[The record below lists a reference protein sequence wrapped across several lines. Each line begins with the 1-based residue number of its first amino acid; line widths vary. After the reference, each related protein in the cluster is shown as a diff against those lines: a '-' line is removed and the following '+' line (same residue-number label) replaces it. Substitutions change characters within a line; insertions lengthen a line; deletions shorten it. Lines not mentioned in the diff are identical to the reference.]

1 MPTSHAPASHDT
13 VFDAGGALIVGA
25 GLAGLFTALKL
36 SPTPC
41 TVLSPEPLG
50 AGASSSWAQGGVA
63 AAIGVGDSA
72 ESHARDTIAAGAG
85 TVDPEVALA
94 VAREAGA
101 RIADLL
107 DMGAPFDRD
116 ASGVLVQSRE
126 AAHSFARVVRVKG
139 DGAGAAI
146 MAALIEAT
154 RKTPSIQVV
163 ENVTVEDLAVEEG
176 RVVGV
181 FARRADDPYAEP
193 LMFRA
198 RATVL
203 ATGGVGGLYAVTTNP
218 PSVRGQGLGMAAR
231 AGAAIADPEFV
242 QFHPTGLAVDRDPTP
257 LASEA
262 LRGDGATLID
272 AQGRRFMAD
281 EHPDAELAPR
291 DIVARAIHARVS
303 RGEAVYLDARAA
315 LGARFAEHFPT
326 IAAYCAD
333 AGIDP
338 ATQPIPVRPVQHYHM
353 GGVRTDAAGRSSLP
367 GLWVCGEAARTG
379 LHGAN
384 RLASNSLLEALAF
397 GARIGADIAGLEPA
411 APPPA
416 RVTPPPAP
424 SRGRGRAEPPAAAV
438 AALRRTMTDLVGVER
453 DADGLRRALARIA
466 ALEAEAA
473 PASRAFLNMSTAATL
488 IAAAALLREES
499 RGGHYRTDFPH
510 AAATAV
516 STEMTLDRALAVR
529 DAAAKAFLEA
539 AR

>member
-1 MPTSHAPASHDT
+1 MPDSPATAAHDT

-41 TVLSPEPLG
+41 AVLSPEPLG

-63 AAIGVGDSA
+63 AAVGLGDSA

-107 DMGAPFDRD
+107 DLGAPFDRD
-116 ASGVLVQSRE
+116 ASGALVQSRE

-163 ENVTVEDLAVEEG
+163 ENVTVEDLAVEDG

-231 AGAAIADPEFV
+231 AGAVIADPEFV

-272 AQGRRFMAD
+272 AHGRRFMAD

-291 DIVARAIHARVS
+291 DIVARAIHRRVS
-303 RGEAVYLDARAA
+303 KGEAVYLDARAA

-326 IAAYCAD
+326 IAAYCAE

-338 ATQPIPVRPVQHYHM
+338 ATQPIPVRPAQHYHM

-411 APPPA
+411 AAPRA

-424 SRGRGRAEPPAAAV
+424 SRFSTCPPP
-438 AALRRTMTDLVGVER
+438 RR
-453 DADGLRRALARIA
+453 
-466 ALEAEAA
+466 
-473 PASRAFLNMSTAATL
+473 
-488 IAAAALLREES
+488 
-499 RGGHYRTDFPH
+499 
-510 AAATAV
+510 
-516 STEMTLDRALAVR
+516 
-529 DAAAKAFLEA
+529 
-539 AR
+539 